1 MIKMKKV
8 NKSNK
13 KEFSKK
19 AVSGVVTTVLLI
31 LIVLAAIGIVWAV
44 ISSFLKQGTQGIE
57 GAADCFSLQLSIESA
72 VNKTITP
79 NFISNPSLTNVEVRV
94 KRLAG
99 EGNISAIKFLVDGA
113 DTSFSGTIP
122 QVAETR
128 TFSARIINPEAVG
141 KNLEIAAIV
150 GSRTCGVAD
159 SATITKA

>member
-94 KRLAG
+94 KRLQ
-99 EGNISAIKFLVDGA
+99 E
-113 DTSFSGTIP
+113 
-122 QVAETR
+122 R
-128 TFSARIINPEAVG
+128 
-141 KNLEIAAIV
+141 EILALLNF
-150 GSRTCGVAD
+150 
-159 SATITKA
+159 

>member
-1 MIKMKKV
+1 MKKIQK
-8 NKSNK
+8 NER

-44 ISSFLKQGTQGIE
+44 ISNFLNQGTRSIE
-57 GAADCFSLQLSIESA
+57 GSADCFSLQLSLESA

-79 NFISNPSLTNVEVRV
+79 NFLTNSNLNNVELRV
-94 KRLAG
+94 KRIAG
-99 EGNISAIKFLVDGA
+99 EGNVTAIKFLVDGV

-122 QVAETR
+122 SVAETR

-141 KNLEIAAIV
+141 KNVEIAAIL
-150 GSRTCGVAD
+150 GTRTCGVAD
-159 SATITKA
+159 SAVVTKA

>member
-1 MIKMKKV
+1 MKKIQK
-8 NKSNK
+8 NKR

-31 LIVLAAIGIVWAV
+31 LIVLAAIGILWAV
-44 ISSFLKQGTQGIE
+44 ISNFLKQGTQGIE

-72 VNKTITP
+72 TNATVSPAIVPGATI
-79 NFISNPSLTNVEVRV
+79 RV

-99 EGNISAIKFLVDGA
+99 EGNITAIKFLVNGI
-113 DTSFSGTIP
+113 DTPFSGTIP

-128 TFSARIINPEAVG
+128 TFVASSLTNPQQIPTIG
-141 KNLEIAAIV
+141 KSIEIAAIV

-159 SATITKA
+159 SATITSA

>member
-1 MIKMKKV
+1 MVKMKKIQK
-8 NKSNK
+8 NKR

-31 LIVLAAIGIVWAV
+31 LIVLAAIGILWAV
-44 ISSFLKQGTQGIE
+44 ISNFLKQGTQGIE

-72 VNKTITP
+72 TNATATVPGATI
-79 NFISNPSLTNVEVRV
+79 RV

-99 EGNISAIKFLVDGA
+99 EGNITAIKFLVDGI
-113 DTSFSGTIP
+113 DTPFSGTIP

-128 TFSARIINPEAVG
+128 TFVASSLTNPQQIPTIG
-141 KNLEIAAIV
+141 KSIEIAAIV

-159 SATITKA
+159 SATITSA